1 MLRLVEEGTL
11 SLDARARVLLW
22 NVLSDTTEG
31 AWPMVELL
39 DSTLVGGGRDTDA
52 RVGVLRRPVTD
63 CPSSGILRSTLTE
76 RASMRRSLP
85 AIALVALLSLLA
97 ACGGGDDG
105 DTDTDAAASGDESST
120 TGEGVCAQ
128 SDATDLLAE
137 ICDKGTLTVS
147 TDPAYPP
154 QSSLNEQTGEYEG
167 FDIDVATEIA
177 NRLGVDV
184 AWEAPAWDVITAGS
198 WNGRWDTTV
207 GSMTP
212 TNDRQEVLYFTEP
225 YNFTPAVVVVP
236 ADDESVIDLTTD
248 LDGKKIGVCSGCTY
262 DQFLTKDLAIDGY
275 EFDFV
280 IDDAEISGYDT
291 DTTALQDL
299 ANGRLDAVITSVT
312 TAQGYIDA
320 GNPVK
325 IVGDPVFYEPLAV
338 GFDKSS
344 DPASQGLFEAVDAIV
359 ADLHEDGTLTALSE
373 EWYGLDL
380 TTQQ

>member
-1 MLRLVEEGTL
+1 
-11 SLDARARVLLW
+11 
-22 NVLSDTTEG
+22 
-31 AWPMVELL
+31 
-39 DSTLVGGGRDTDA
+39 
-52 RVGVLRRPVTD
+52 
-63 CPSSGILRSTLTE
+63 
-76 RASMRRSLP
+76 MRFRSLL
-85 AIALVALLSLLA
+85 AVLAALLFALLA
-97 ACGGGDDG
+97 ACGGDSDSGNDSASDDEPTAATSDSGESEAPADSGGAVCDG
-105 DTDTDAAASGDESST
+105 D
-120 TGEGVCAQ
+120 V
-128 SDATDLLAE
+128 TDLLAE
-137 ICDKGTLTVS
+137 VCDKGVLTVS

-154 QSSLNEQTGEYEG
+154 QSSLNEQTGDYEG

-177 NRLGVDV
+177 KRLGVDV
-184 AWEAPAWDVITAGS
+184 AWEAPSWDVITAGS

-225 YNFTPAVVVVP
+225 YNYTPAVVVVG
-236 ADDESVIDLTTD
+236 ADNDDVNDLSTD

-275 EFDFV
+275 EFDFI
-280 IDDAEISGYDT
+280 IDDAEVSGYDT

-299 ANGRLDAVITSVT
+299 ANGRVDAVITSVT

-325 IVGDPVFYEPLAV
+325 IVGDPVFYEPLSV

-344 DPASQGLFEAVDAIV
+344 DPSSESLYEAVDGIV
-359 ADLHEDGTLTALSE
+359 AEMHEDGTLTEFSN

>member
-1 MLRLVEEGTL
+1 MRTRSRLVAML
-11 SLDARARVLLW
+11 AASLVL
-22 NVLSDTTEG
+22 T
-31 AWPMVELL
+31 
-39 DSTLVGGGRDTDA
+39 
-52 RVGVLRRPVTD
+52 
-63 CPSSGILRSTLTE
+63 
-76 RASMRRSLP
+76 
-85 AIALVALLSLLA
+85 LA
-97 ACGGGDDG
+97 ACGGDGDDG
-105 DTDTDAAASGDESST
+105 DDGDDARGPSSEGACVGDP
-120 TGEGVCAQ
+120 V
-128 SDATDLLAE
+128 DLLAE
-137 ICDKGTLTVS
+137 VCEEGVLTVS

-154 QSSLNEQTGEYEG
+154 QSSLNEQTGDYEG

-177 NRLGVDV
+177 ERLGVEV
-184 AWEAPAWDVITAGS
+184 AWEAPTWDIITAGS

-225 YNFTPAVVVVP
+225 YNYTPAVVVIL
-236 ADDESVIDLTTD
+236 ADDDDVSDLSAD
-248 LDGKKIGVCSGCTY
+248 LDGKKIGVCAGCTY
-262 DQFLTKDLAIDGY
+262 EQFLNKELTIDGY

-280 IDDAEISGYDT
+280 IDDAEVSGYDT

-325 IVGDPVFYEPLAV
+325 IVGDPVFYEPLSV

-344 DPASQGLFEAVDAIV
+344 DPSSESLFEAVDAIV
-359 ADLHEDGTLTALSE
+359 ADMHEDGTLTSLSE

-380 TTQQ
+380 TTQE

>member
-1 MLRLVEEGTL
+1 MRT
-11 SLDARARVLLW
+11 
-22 NVLSDTTEG
+22 
-31 AWPMVELL
+31 
-39 DSTLVGGGRDTDA
+39 
-52 RVGVLRRPVTD
+52 
-63 CPSSGILRSTLTE
+63 RSVVVV
-76 RASMRRSLP
+76 
-85 AIALVALLSLLA
+85 ALVALLASLA
-97 ACGGGDDG
+97 ACGGDGSSTAGDPDRGGAAAGG
-105 DTDTDAAASGDESST
+105 DTVCG
-120 TGEGVCAQ
+120 GET
-128 SDATDLLAE
+128 TDLLAE
-137 ICDKGTLTVS
+137 ICEKGVLTVS

-177 NRLGVDV
+177 ERLGVDV
-184 AWEAPAWDVITAGS
+184 AWEAPSWDVITAGS

-212 TNDRQEVLYFTEP
+212 TNDRQEVLHFTEP
-225 YNFTPAVVVVP
+225 YNYTPAVVVVL
-236 ADDESVIDLTTD
+236 ADDSSVTDLSTD

-280 IDDAEISGYDT
+280 IDDAEVSGYDT

-299 ANGRLDAVITSVT
+299 ANLRLDAVITSVT

-344 DPASQGLFEAVDAIV
+344 DPSSESLFEAVDGIV
-359 ADLHEDGTLTALSE
+359 ADMHEDGTLTALSDQ
-373 EWYGLDL
+373 WYGLDL
-380 TTQQ
+380 TAQQ

>member
-1 MLRLVEEGTL
+1 
-11 SLDARARVLLW
+11 
-22 NVLSDTTEG
+22 
-31 AWPMVELL
+31 
-39 DSTLVGGGRDTDA
+39 
-52 RVGVLRRPVTD
+52 
-63 CPSSGILRSTLTE
+63 
-76 RASMRRSLP
+76 MRTRSLWL
-85 AIALVALLSLLA
+85 ALVAALLALVLA
-97 ACGGGDDG
+97 ACGSDSDDG
-105 DTDTDAAASGDESST
+105 DDRAGDDTGSSEPVDDTSDEPAGDGACAGETDG
-120 TGEGVCAQ
+120 
-128 SDATDLLAE
+128 LLAE
-137 ICDKGTLTVS
+137 VCDKGVLTVS

-154 QSSLNEQTGEYEG
+154 QSSLDEQTGEYVG

-177 NRLGVDV
+177 TRLGLDV

-225 YNFTPAVVVVP
+225 YNYTPAVVVVG
-236 ADDESVIDLTTD
+236 AGDESIADLTTD
-248 LDGKKIGVCSGCTY
+248 LDGKTIGVCAGCTY
-262 DQFLTKDLAIDGY
+262 DQFLTKTLEIEGY
-275 EFDFV
+275 TFDFV
-280 IDDAEISGYDT
+280 IDDAEVSGYDT

-325 IVGDPVFYEPLAV
+325 IVGDPVFYEPLSV

-344 DPASQGLFEAVDAIV
+344 DPDAESLYEAVDAIV
-359 ADLHEDGTLTALSE
+359 AEMHEDGTLTAFSN

-380 TTQQ
+380 TTQS

>member
-1 MLRLVEEGTL
+1 MRIRSVLV
-11 SLDARARVLLW
+11 A
-22 NVLSDTTEG
+22 
-31 AWPMVELL
+31 
-39 DSTLVGGGRDTDA
+39 
-52 RVGVLRRPVTD
+52 
-63 CPSSGILRSTLTE
+63 
-76 RASMRRSLP
+76 
-85 AIALVALLSLLA
+85 ALVALLASFLA
-97 ACGGGDDG
+97 ACGSDDSSGGGDDKAGADDSAPAAG
-105 DTDTDAAASGDESST
+105 DT
-120 TGEGVCAQ
+120 VCAGEV
-128 SDATDLLAE
+128 TDLLAE

-177 NRLGVDV
+177 KRLGVDV
-184 AWEAPAWDVITAGS
+184 AWEAPQWDVITAGS

-212 TNDRQEVLYFTEP
+212 TNDRQEVLYFTQP
-225 YNFTPAVVVVP
+225 YNYTPAVVVVL
-236 ADDESVIDLTTD
+236 ADDESVTDLTTD
-248 LDGKKIGVCSGCTY
+248 LDGKKIGVCAGCTY
-262 DQFLTKDLAIDGY
+262 EQFLNKELNIEGY

-280 IDDAEISGYDT
+280 IDDAEVSGYDT

-320 GNPVK
+320 GNPVQ
-325 IVGDPVFYEPLAV
+325 IVGEPVFYEPLSV

-344 DPASQGLFEAVDAIV
+344 EPSSESLYEAVDGIV
-359 ADLHEDGTLTALSE
+359 AEMHEDGTLTQLSE
-373 EWYGLDL
+373 QWYGLDL

>member
-1 MLRLVEEGTL
+1 MRIRF
-11 SLDARARVLLW
+11 SL
-22 NVLSDTTEG
+22 
-31 AWPMVELL
+31 
-39 DSTLVGGGRDTDA
+39 
-52 RVGVLRRPVTD
+52 
-63 CPSSGILRSTLTE
+63 
-76 RASMRRSLP
+76 
-85 AIALVALLSLLA
+85 IAALLALLATLLA
-97 ACGGGDDG
+97 ACGDDDSSGNASDDPGGSDETTAATGDG
-105 DTDTDAAASGDESST
+105 ACAGDVD
-120 TGEGVCAQ
+120 G
-128 SDATDLLAE
+128 LLAE
-137 ICDKGTLTVS
+137 VCEKGVLTVS

-177 NRLGVDV
+177 TRLGVDV
-184 AWEAPAWDVITAGS
+184 AWEAPSWDVITAGS

-212 TNDRQEVLYFTEP
+212 TNDRQEVLYFTQP
-225 YNFTPAVVVVP
+225 YNYTPAVVVVG
-236 ADDESVIDLTTD
+236 ADNGDVSDLSTD
-248 LDGKKIGVCSGCTY
+248 LDGKKIGVCAGCTY
-262 DQFLTKDLAIDGY
+262 EQFLNKELAIEGY

-280 IDDAEISGYDT
+280 IDDAEVSGYDT

-320 GNPVK
+320 GNPVQ

-344 DPASQGLFEAVDAIV
+344 DPSSESLYEAVDAIV
-359 ADLHEDGTLTALSE
+359 GEMHEDGTLTGFSE

-380 TTQQ
+380 TTQE